1 MCLQY
6 RESQPWYSSFADVNG
21 LLGVSDKLHVQIPQV
36 AVKWITSALVLHV
49 VALVAAAGS
58 AVFGLLAH
66 VREMSMAC
74 CSTCISGLAAVVAM
88 LAFIFDL
95 VLFFVA
101 KSRINAVGSAQIG
114 NAIWLTLAAW
124 LLLFFSGCFYALGRC
139 CVSNRPRV
147 PGGKGGI
154 WSGNRDNEGG
164 PNKDYAEQMRLDAVK
179 AEADRKA
186 RAATKPQESG
196 LPAFYEAQ
204 PLTGHVDGDQVY
216 VDGDDHSQTHLV
228 PTPASSHSRR
238 PTNQNYAGGYVQAAP
253 GTRTIDEYYNP
264 TQAEN
269 TYPPQSRRNNAA
281 SAYSANVPHSPVP
294 QHAAV
299 PSQTAYGA
307 SPYGGYNAQ
316 TQSPPPNNLLSP
328 TAQYS
333 AAGYGH
339 TGGGSSCTLLLS
351 LDYAPGTNLTLISM

>member
-1 MCLQY
+1 
-6 RESQPWYSSFADVNG
+6 
-21 LLGVSDKLHVQIPQV
+21 
-36 AVKWITSALVLHV
+36 VKWITYALVLHV

-74 CSTCISGLAAVVAM
+74 CSTFISGLAAVVAM

-101 KSRINAVGSAQIG
+101 KSRINSIGSAQIG

-139 CVSNRPRV
+139 CISNRPRV
-147 PGGKGGI
+147 PGGKGGM
-154 WSGNRDNEGG
+154 WGSNRDNESG
-164 PNKDYAEQMRLDAVK
+164 PNKDYSEQMRLDAVK

-186 RAATKPQESG
+186 RAASKPQESG

-204 PLTGHVDGDQVY
+204 PLTGHMDGDQVY
-216 VDGDDHSQTHLV
+216 VDGDDHSQTHLI
-228 PTPASSHSRR
+228 PTPSSSHSRR

-264 TQAEN
+264 SQTEN
-269 TYPPQSRRNNAA
+269 TYPPQNRRDNST
-281 SAYSANVPHSPVP
+281 SAYSSNVPHSPVA
-294 QHAAV
+294 HATV

-316 TQSPPPNNLLSP
+316 TQSPPPNSLLSP
-328 TAQYS
+328 TAQYPG
-333 AAGYGH
+333 AGYGH
-339 TGGGSSCTLLLS
+339 TSRGSSCKFLS
-351 LDYAPGTNLTLISM
+351 